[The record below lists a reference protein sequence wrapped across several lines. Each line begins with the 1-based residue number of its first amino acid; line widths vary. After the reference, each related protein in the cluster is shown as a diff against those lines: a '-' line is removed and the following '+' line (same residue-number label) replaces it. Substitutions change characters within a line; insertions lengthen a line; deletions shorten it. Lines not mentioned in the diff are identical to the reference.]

1 MNRRAL
7 LAGTGT
13 VGILGLSGC
22 LGLLPGDLTSFEA
35 QPADVSQS
43 VLSDTGYEDGGVDE
57 IVNEET
63 FEAAGQSETVVVT
76 SYLSEYTKS
85 IDLGPLGERESALF
99 AVLATPKVEVLG
111 QTFNPVGDMSTEE
124 LVDLIAENYD
134 ELGDIEFEEDTT
146 TTILTQTVTESLFVA
161 EASIDGQLVDL
172 SLHITEAAE
181 RGDDFVVTIGAY
193 PQQLEGEER
202 PNIRSLIEAVTPID
216 DADEEDA
223 DDSDGD
229 EQTDDEDNGGDD
241 DNDDGEEEDSDSEDN
256 DDGEEEGDDNGLI

>member
-1 MNRRAL
+1 MKRRTL
-7 LAGTGT
+7 LVGTGT
-13 VGILGLSGC
+13 TGILGLSGC

-43 VLSDTGYEDGGVDE
+43 VLSDTEYQDGGVDE

-85 IDLGPLGERESALF
+85 IDLGPLGEHESAMF
-99 AVLATPKVEVLG
+99 AVLATPKVEILG
-111 QTFNPVGDMSTEE
+111 QTFNPVGEMSTEE

-161 EASIDGQLVDL
+161 EASIDGQPVDL
-172 SLHITEAAE
+172 SLHVTEAAE

-193 PQQLEGEER
+193 PQQLESEEQS
-202 PNIRSLIEAVTPID
+202 NIRSLIEAVTPAD
-216 DADEEDA
+216 DAADEDGESDDSDNGSDESDTDA
-223 DDSDGD
+223 DDEASDDGGNADGGD
-229 EQTDDEDNGGDD
+229 ESDDED
-241 DNDDGEEEDSDSEDN
+241 S
-256 DDGEEEGDDNGLI
+256 II